1 MELFDF
7 DVFESSERNST
18 TSEDMITSEDG
29 EEHLLTKGLTRS
41 QPALKDQSVGTT
53 GLGEESN
60 KMESEVS
67 NTVKR
72 VSEHLS
78 EPPLS
83 YSAKTKTQNSM
94 FPSSLEDKTEHLP
107 PSSTMEDIVMEDES
121 ETLQLVTDACPNDVL
136 YITDLIAF
144 SSRFCGSKRPSD
156 GQLVFGSDA
165 EMVEVIM
172 ELITNTHWGR
182 GFALLFRYHNRTND
196 AAVEV
201 GGQRSSAPSV
211 GAVEALLVAVS
222 LAALFATSLMIVL
235 CVTLRPKLCAKESTV
250 TSSTTSEVPVQ
261 NLHTDSSELQLVTAN
276 HPEQELNKNNP
287 TLPHTGNAPPYL
299 TQMRVFVTSRLF
311 RRRGLGSDLVLFRA
325 LNPAVSSGKVRV
337 RHCGP
342 EMHRERFLRR
352 SDTGSVQPS
361 DWMPRSEPSNW
372 PSRGSHVGSA
382 RPRAWSVRTFHDFLL
397 PLPQL
402 NRKWCSWNLT
412 SPFTKL
418 VDTVSPGSVV
428 DGAGGV
434 KVPSAQQQRR
444 YNMSRS
450 HTSQQICEPDGAL
463 CGPEQVVEVKIC
475 EFSPDDDNLTIPV
488 FAISEEDDREPLV
501 SAEHQNQVKNNKI
514 GNHESF
520 PSLGSAHLAFTV
532 EESAVLKNTSS
543 KIQLPS
549 LSHVTVPCD
558 SVGKDM

>member
-29 EEHLLTKGLTRS
+29 EEHLLSKGLTRS
-41 QPALKDQSVGTT
+41 QPALKEQSVGMTE
-53 GLGEESN
+53 LR
-60 KMESEVS
+60 MESEVS
-67 NTVKR
+67 DTAKR
-72 VSEHLS
+72 VSERLS
-78 EPPLS
+78 KPPLS
-83 YSAKTKTQNSM
+83 YSAKEKAQNSM
-94 FPSSLEDKTEHLP
+94 FPSSSEDKTEHLP
-107 PSSTMEDIVMEDES
+107 PSSTPTTVVEDES
-121 ETLQLVTDACPNDVL
+121 EPLQLVTDACPNDVL
-136 YITDLIAF
+136 YITDLITF
-144 SSRFCGSKRPSD
+144 SSRFCGSRRPSA

-211 GAVEALLVAVS
+211 GAVEALLAAVS
-222 LAALFATSLMIVL
+222 FAALFATSLMIVL

-261 NLHTDSSELQLVTAN
+261 NLHTDGSELQLVTAN
-276 HPEQELNKNNP
+276 HPEQELSKNDNAP
-287 TLPHTGNAPPYL
+287 TLPHTGNTPKCRSSQNAEL
-299 TQMRVFVTSRLF
+299 ECSSGLMEMELGADEVFVISHTDTPSF
-311 RRRGLGSDLVLFRA
+311 S
-325 LNPAVSSGKVRV
+325 P
-337 RHCGP
+337 CT
-342 EMHRERFLRR
+342 HRERFLRC

-428 DGAGGV
+428 DGGGGGV
-434 KVPSAQQQRR
+434 NVPSAQQQRR
-444 YNMSRS
+444 YTMSRS

-463 CGPEQVVEVKIC
+463 CGPEQAAEVKIC
-475 EFSPDDDNLTIPV
+475 EFSPDDGNLTIPV

-520 PSLGSAHLAFTV
+520 PSLGSAHLAFTD

-549 LSHVTVPCD
+549 LSHVTMPCD